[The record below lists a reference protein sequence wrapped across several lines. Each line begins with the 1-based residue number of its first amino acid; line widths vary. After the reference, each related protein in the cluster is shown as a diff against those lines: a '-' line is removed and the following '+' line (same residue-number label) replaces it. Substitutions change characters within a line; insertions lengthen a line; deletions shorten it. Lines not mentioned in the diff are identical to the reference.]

1 MAHVRI
7 EEIKPM
13 TEEVMRDL
21 VSRYYTTLRGIEPPP
36 QQVEAI
42 IRFARGLPMVVT
54 ISQIPE
60 GILLV
65 QAEHNERRRE
75 LGDKSPQVTVVERIE
90 MIINQL

>member
-1 MAHVRI
+1 
-7 EEIKPM
+7 
-13 TEEVMRDL
+13 
-21 VSRYYTTLRGIEPPP
+21 
-36 QQVEAI
+36 
-42 IRFARGLPMVVT
+42 MVVT